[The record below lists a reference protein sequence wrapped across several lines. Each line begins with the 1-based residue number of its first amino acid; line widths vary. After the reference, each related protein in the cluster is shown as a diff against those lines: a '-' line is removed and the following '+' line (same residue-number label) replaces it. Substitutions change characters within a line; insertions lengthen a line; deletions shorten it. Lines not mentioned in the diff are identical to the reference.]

1 MYVYGNLNSEKIN
14 LNNEKS
20 TANFDINL
28 ETRGMKYANLIF
40 SSNVSDVNVISKIEK
55 LVSKE
60 IENPILIKNEGSEEY
75 RKYLTTL
82 DENLKFIEKNHPNF
96 FDNMSFKISG
106 NLNLEG
112 GSLLNLNLRNF
123 ELFFNENSGIHTK
136 FKSKANL
143 LFSEWLVEGDF
154 SIFKIEP
161 IADILSY
168 NLSDYVLPN
177 FPDSREIIKKYITK
191 TARKMSDFPDSTN
204 YNTILYSYKFSQDK
218 NKNIIAGKDINDFFA
233 EISKSFFET
242 VFAEVIKMEN
252 PEQKLREIF
261 PNIETQNPKS
271 LDMVKKIYGNKQT
284 NLKKENKDKK
294 KAVD

>member
-1 MYVYGNLNSEKIN
+1 ML
-14 LNNEKS
+14 
-20 TANFDINL
+20 
-28 ETRGMKYANLIF
+28 
-40 SSNVSDVNVISKIEK
+40 
-55 LVSKE
+55 SKE
-60 IENPILIKNEGSEEY
+60 IENPRLVKKEDHEEY
-75 RKYLTTL
+75 KKYLLIL

-96 FDNMSFKISG
+96 FDNISFKVNA
-106 NLNLEG
+106 NLNLEN
-112 GSLLNLNLRNF
+112 SLLNFNLRNF
-123 ELFFNENSGIHTK
+123 ELFFNDNSGIHTK
-136 FKSKANL
+136 FQSKANL
-143 LFSEWLVEGDF
+143 LFSEWLAEGDF

-161 IADILSY
+161 MADILSY
-168 NLSDYVLPN
+168 NVSDYVLPN
-177 FPDSREIIKKYITK
+177 VPNSSEIIKKYITK

-242 VFAEVIKMEN
+242 IFAEVIKMEN

-271 LDMVKKIYGNKQT
+271 LDILKKIYGNKQT

-294 KAVD
+294 KAID